1 MPSVLKLFFQQIVTE
16 GLLLMFRYCVLLLPR
31 KKKQKAIVTSY
42 WAIPLMENSISYLL
56 FLSTQIIMLIFFFFL
71 IMLIFTQQLLLLR
84 SLCNITS
91 SFCITY
97 PGKVHQLR
105 STCKSQ
111 GISPLSHPTDSS
123 SHVPLCLLLLKISF
137 NF

>member
-56 FLSTQIIMLIFFFFL
+56 FLSTQI

>member
-16 GLLLMFRYCVLLLPR
+16 GLLLMFRHCVLLLPR

-56 FLSTQIIMLIFFFFL
+56 FLSTQI

-123 SHVPLCLLLLKISF
+123 SHVPLCLLLLKISC

>member
-16 GLLLMFRYCVLLLPR
+16 GLLLMFRHCVLLLPR

-56 FLSTQIIMLIFFFFL
+56 FLSTQI

>member
-31 KKKQKAIVTSY
+31 KKKPKAIVTSY

-56 FLSTQIIMLIFFFFL
+56 FLSTQI